1 MLRSWLSHNRHM
13 TSEYVGMLELLEGR
27 ADYEP
32 QHPQFGSSQAPFISL
47 LTSKKHK
54 KPPTYLKIT
63 WV

>member
-32 QHPQFGSSQAPFISL
+32 QHPQFGSSQAPFIF
-47 LTSKKHK
+47 KEA
-54 KPPTYLKIT
+54 
-63 WV
+63 